1 MVGLA
6 ASGLRPELRMYFAN
20 VEFATH
26 SCEVREGLRPSGD
39 RLRETLSIHTGEVL
53 SRARLYWAEVIL
65 SLPEEQ
71 VSFYSLCLLANDKIP
86 MVVLLEET
94 FPSRNGK
101 FSVSSFLEFVPKLKY
116 SRRDPLHLFPCK
128 TELHHDAA
136 TKASH
141 EGQTLIIEKDRQIM
155 LDHWIL
161 RARLLSIPYGLKQIA
176 TSWLDL
182 GLSTTPIM
190 VRAKQRIHVPRRGEF
205 GNITSRKEKVPALIG
220 GLQKK
225 LWRLTPNLRRLDVA
239 GTYKLFPSATGSVPE
254 DRQGFNCF
262 LSLRREKGG
271 DPRIKRVKE
280 PFLFADRLG
289 ALA

>member
-1 MVGLA
+1 MVTPVSDHDSVLELVGAIKDNLPML
-6 ASGLRPELRMYFAN
+6 LR
-20 VEFATH
+20 
-26 SCEVREGLRPSGD
+26 EVGTLD
-39 RLRETLSIHTGEVL
+39 RLSTQGFTFKPTWKSSSHYAGSTVKYASKAAKRTGKG
-53 SRARLYWAEVIL
+53 AMAKA
-65 SLPEEQ
+65 
-71 VSFYSLCLLANDKIP
+71 CLLTYELTSWRGL
-86 MVVLLEET
+86 VVFVHALGEEWSQGDLWA
-94 FPSRNGK
+94 PR
-101 FSVSSFLEFVPKLKY
+101 VRYAL
-116 SRRDPLHLFPCK
+116 
-128 TELHHDAA
+128 
-136 TKASH
+136 
-141 EGQTLIIEKDRQIM
+141 IM

-190 VRAKQRIHVPRRGEF
+190 VQAKQRIHVPRRGEF

-239 GTYKLFPSATGSVPE
+239 GTYKLFPSTTGSVPE
-254 DRQGFNCF
+254 DRQGFSCF